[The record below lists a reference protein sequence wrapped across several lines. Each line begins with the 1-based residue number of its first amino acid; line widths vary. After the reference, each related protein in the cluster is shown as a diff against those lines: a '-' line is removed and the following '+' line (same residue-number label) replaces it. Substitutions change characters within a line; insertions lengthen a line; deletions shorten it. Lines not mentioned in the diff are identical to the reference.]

1 MSAAPGAHP
10 AAADQAE
17 ADGATGSAARPA
29 ARGAIPDAARCRIVN
44 ADRGSVLAERA
55 EIARSFWA
63 RGIGLMGRRGLAEGA
78 GLVIDPCSS
87 IQTWFMAFPI
97 DVAFVARD
105 GRVVRLAHAVPPWRL
120 GPFARGARA
129 VIELPAGTLA
139 RTGTV
144 VDDRLTLEPASAAA
158 PELAERTSRTP

>member
-1 MSAAPGAHP
+1 MSPAHGARGAVGETGAATPGAIP
-10 AAADQAE
+10 AAAH
-17 ADGATGSAARPA
+17 
-29 ARGAIPDAARCRIVN
+29 CRIVN
-44 ADRGSVLAERA
+44 AERGTVLAERA
-55 EIARSFWA
+55 EIARSFWS
-63 RGIGLMGRRGLAEGA
+63 RGIGLMGRRGLPEGG

-105 GRVVRLAHAVPPWRL
+105 GRVVRLAHAVPPWRI
-120 GPFARGARA
+120 GPFARGGRY

-144 VDDRLTLEPASAAA
+144 VDDRLTLEPAPA
-158 PELAERTSRTP
+158 ELAERPSHTP